1 VAEEEDDDDAERD
14 FGLKID
20 FKNTFK
26 SKRHKARFWPEN

>member
-26 SKRHKARFWPEN
+26 RFWPEN